1 MSLLGLQ
8 VLLTGLWNLKD
19 IQNSRRNRSKNKL
32 VRENEVARSGLRAPE
47 SSVSK
52 NVKSFQKNYVRVYFN
67 QRVILARIQR
77 NFCKHQFF
85 VFTPLFASETREI
98 FRTTRKVFEMNFSKW
113 SCAQNKMIRQR
124 VGVKE
129 QRILLPPLILDGM
142 FEVCWQ
148 WRKFWLVKKSLAL
161 EVASC

>member
-1 MSLLGLQ
+1 M
-8 VLLTGLWNLKD
+8 
-19 IQNSRRNRSKNKL
+19 
-32 VRENEVARSGLRAPE
+32 
-47 SSVSK
+47 
-52 NVKSFQKNYVRVYFN
+52 
-67 QRVILARIQR
+67 ARIQR

-98 FRTTRKVFEMNFSKW
+98 FRITRKVFEMNFSKW

-161 EVASC
+161 EVASCWQTFLHNKQNYAQCEQGLIKQIVALASFGHAFRPQLIQN